1 MDYDPDSGD
10 ERDVRYSQYEPREPC
25 SCIPALTSG
34 NVSSMIYEQVHVLF
48 RDVVLSEGRQLV
60 LGNDAAIIALLGF

>member
-34 NVSSMIYEQVHVLF
+34 NVSSMIYEQVQVLF
-48 RDVVLSEGRQLV
+48 RGVLGEGRQLV
-60 LGNDAAIIALLGF
+60 LRNEAAIIAILGF